1 LLWSHI
7 LTLWNK
13 ISKKSKIKGL
23 QGN

>member
-13 ISKKSKIKGL
+13 ISKKSKTKGL